1 MALYATNRFAG
12 DGTTTQYEINF
23 VGQYIDR
30 SHVKAY
36 QVDDATQVRTPVTI
50 APGQWLNATTIAG
63 FAPTPVGQTLV
74 IYRDTPK
81 PPLVDFVNGSRF
93 TEYNMDLVARQGL
106 FVAMEALDAGD
117 SDARQQLLDAI
128 AVVVGLVDDATA
140 AVSDA
145 TQAALE
151 AAASAADAAGY
162 ATQAETARVAAVA
175 ARNAAQASAGNAAT
189 SATAAADSASN
200 ANTYAVDALASKNA
214 AAISATNAS
223 TSETNALNSKN
234 AAATS
239 ATAAATSATNASGYA
254 STASTKAGEAAT
266 SAANAANSAAQAQTY
281 ANSVN
286 SSTFVTLADTQTVSG
301 AKTFS
306 IAPEVGNVSDPAVD
320 SGKALNWAS
329 TRARTIINGWGTQT
343 GVTSNLVYMGWS
355 SLPGGI
361 LAQVDASPMGSV
373 VTTAT
378 AQNQSFIG
386 ALVFGHYVDVAT
398 ARLVYGAQVAG
409 SKLRITSAGGYYGSA
424 LPGTWACLGVAY
436 GDGGSATNL
445 EAKTLFM
452 RVA

>member
-36 QVDDATQVRTPVTI
+36 RVDDATQVRTPVTI
-50 APGQWLNATTIAG
+50 TPGQWLNATTITG
-63 FAPTPVGQTLV
+63 FTPTPVGQTLV

-106 FVAMEALDAGD
+106 FVAMEAMDAGD
-117 SDARQQLLDAI
+117 AEARQQLLDAI
-128 AVVVGLVDDATA
+128 AVVVGLTDDATA

-162 ATQAETARVAAVA
+162 ATQAGDARVAAVA
-175 ARNAAQASAGNAAT
+175 ARDAAQASAGNAAT
-189 SATAAADSASN
+189 SATNASNSAS
-200 ANTYAVDALASKNA
+200 AAS
-214 AAISATNAS
+214 
-223 TSETNALNSKN
+223 
-234 AAATS
+234 
-239 ATAAATSATNASGYA
+239 
-254 STASTKAGEAAT
+254 T
-266 SAANAANSAAQAQTY
+266 SAANAANSASTADTRANAANTSATNAATSATNAGNSATAA
-281 ANSVN
+281 ANSASTASTKATEASN
-286 SSTFVTLADTQTVSG
+286 SASAAANSASAASASATAAANYAASINPATFVTLAGTQTITG

-306 IAPEVGNVSDPAVD
+306 IAPQVANVPDPAAD

-329 TRARTIINGWGTQT
+329 TRARTIINGWGTQA
-343 GVTSNLVYMGWS
+343 GVTANLVYMGWS
-355 SLPGGI
+355 GTPGGI

-373 VTTAT
+373 VTTT
-378 AQNQSFIG
+378 AAQTRGMIG
-386 ALVFGHYVDVAT
+386 CLAFAHYKAAAVKTFGDQ
-398 ARLVYGAQVAG
+398 VYGSDLAV
-409 SKLRITSAGGYYGSA
+409 SSAGNAVGTT
-424 LPGTWACLGVAY
+424 LPGTWVCLGHCS
-436 GDGGSATNL
+436 GNPTDMGWTM
-445 EAKTLFM
+445 AKTLWM

>member
-50 APGQWLNATTIAG
+50 APGQWLNATTITG

-106 FVAMEALDAGD
+106 FVAMEALDSNDHEAID
-117 SDARQQLLDAI
+117 DLLAAI

-162 ATQAETARVAAVA
+162 ATQAEAARVAAVT
-175 ARNAAQASAGNAAT
+175 ARDAAQASAGNAAT
-189 SATAAADSASN
+189 SATNASNSAS
-200 ANTYAVDALASKNA
+200 AAST
-214 AAISATNAS
+214 SATNAANSAS
-223 TSETNALNSKN
+223 TADTRANAANTSATNAANSATN
-234 AAATS
+234 AGNS
-239 ATAAATSATNASGYA
+239 ATAAANSA
-254 STASTKAGEAAT
+254 STASTKATEASNSAT
-266 SAANAANSAAQAQTY
+266 AAANSASAASASATAAANY
-281 ANSVN
+281 AASINPD
-286 SSTFVTLADTQTVSG
+286 TFVKLAGTQTITG
-301 AKTFS
+301 DKTFS
-306 IAPEVGNVSDPAVD
+306 IAPEVGNVSDPQQAP
-320 SGKALNWAS
+320 GKALNWS
-329 TRARTIINGWGTQT
+329 SVRARTVLNGWGTQA
-343 GVTSNLVYMGWS
+343 GVTANIVYMGWS
-355 SLPGGI
+355 GSPGGI
-361 LAQVDASPMGSV
+361 LAQVDATPMGSV
-373 VTTAT
+373 ITTAT
-378 AQNQSFIG
+378 AKNQSFIG
-386 ALVFGHYVDVAT
+386 ALVFGHYMVNGSW
-398 ARLVYGAQVAG
+398 LSYGAQVAG
-409 SKLRITSAGGYYGSA
+409 SNLRAANGSSYDGGA
-424 LPGTWACLGVAY
+424 LPGTWVCLGNVMGNVISTY
-436 GDGGSATNL
+436 T